1 MLTVT
6 KGKTNSNIL
15 VVGNFNTSLTPT
27 DIIQT
32 QNEEE
37 AWKGGGQD
45 ECYELQAKTMPK
57 TAGSHQILGEKHG
70 VDSPSKPPGGIK
82 FADTFISGFWPSEL

>member
-1 MLTVT
+1 M
-6 KGKTNSNIL
+6 
-15 VVGNFNTSLTPT
+15 SLCETEEERE
-27 DIIQT
+27 

-70 VDSPSKPPGGIK
+70 VDSPSKPPEGIK